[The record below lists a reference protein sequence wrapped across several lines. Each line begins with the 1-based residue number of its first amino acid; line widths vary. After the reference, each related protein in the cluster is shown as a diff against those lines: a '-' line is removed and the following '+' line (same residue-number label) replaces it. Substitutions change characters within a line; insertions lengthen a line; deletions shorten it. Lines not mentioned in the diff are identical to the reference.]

1 MMRFLFAKRP
11 FRERLIA
18 VGGTFV
24 ALSLI
29 GPLLASLVGQRTI
42 ETSSG
47 AAIPFLLVGSFAVV
61 LGLGL
66 AMREGRRTDR

>member
-11 FRERLIA
+11 FRERLVA
-18 VGGTFV
+18 VGGTLV

-29 GPLLASLVGQRTI
+29 GPAFASLVGQRTV
-42 ETSSG
+42 EASSG

-66 AMREGRRTDR
+66 AIWERRRTDR